1 MNFHQKLAMLSA
13 YKLCT
18 LLFCLVFMHSIEAND
33 DVQKL
38 RQNHKLALQE
48 REKDLLEMQHELQKE
63 LHRVHVEQYKLEHPE
78 KDVEEED
85 ASSSIENNKNGYPSY
100 CANCL
105 GDTFEHTDKNLLSS
119 EYSLK
124 VDPITR
130 KISQTE
136 NEIRQLSDH
145 NRLEA
150 IKQQILLKLNLREK
164 PNVTSTIP
172 KQFILDTLDKAG
184 ASDFKYSMM
193 MMQSDNS
200 DSSDSSLDVE
210 TLQHL
215 RHGGINDSLT
225 DDENG
230 NFDAQEDGEF
240 DDFYGKTKEI
250 ISFADKG
257 EIIN

>member
-1 MNFHQKLAMLSA
+1 MNFQQKLAMLSA

-18 LLFCLVFMHSIEAND
+18 LLFCLIFMHTIEAD

-38 RQNHKLALQE
+38 RQKQKLALQE
-48 REKDLLEMQHELQKE
+48 REKDLLEMQHELQRE
-63 LHRVHVEQYKLEHPE
+63 LHRVHVEQHKLEHPE
-78 KDVEEED
+78 SDLEEATIGGD
-85 ASSSIENNKNGYPSY
+85 KNGYPSY

-105 GDTFEHTDKNLLSS
+105 GDNFEHTNKNLLSS
-119 EYSLK
+119 EYSHK

-193 MMQSDNS
+193 MMQSDNNPDNES
-200 DSSDSSLDVE
+200 NLDVE
-210 TLQHL
+210 GLQHL
-215 RHGGINDSLT
+215 RRVNDSMTLKE
-225 DDENG
+225 DNNNNNG
-230 NFDAQEDGEF
+230 QDGGPEDAEF

-250 ISFADKG
+250 IAFADQG
-257 EIIN
+257 ELYF